1 MNNMIN
7 ESLVDNYSLQ
17 GAYIELTSECNL
29 RCLHCYN
36 ESGVLRNL
44 INMKEYEN
52 ILNSLPN
59 GEDTTVTLSGGEPLL
74 HPLIWEFVKK
84 LDEKEFGR
92 KLMITNATLITPEIA
107 KALKAHNLSIQVS
120 LNGSCPDTHDKLCGK
135 GNFDKTIKGLK
146 YLLDAGLAERVL
158 IRCMVSAF
166 NITDVKKMIKML
178 AEQGIKHIDLATLTL
193 LGRGKKNIDKMYLLP
208 KDKKAFIRNIS
219 SDEEILRYIENGINI
234 SFPDEFTGVCPLI
247 MDSIDGKKIPLT
259 PRIDSSGNVY
269 LCQIFSGENYSIGN
283 VYDETLS
290 EICKGDRLSHLVWF
304 LRYGMKYM
312 HECEKCVWQSSCG
325 KGCLALALN
334 NGSIQETD
342 GECELRKEQFLEDF
356 LKQQ

>member
-1 MNNMIN
+1 MIN
-7 ESLVDNYSLQ
+7 ESLVDNYRLQ

>member
-1 MNNMIN
+1 MIN

-259 PRIDSSGNVY
+259 PCIDSSGNVY

>member
-1 MNNMIN
+1 MIN

-247 MDSIDGKKIPLT
+247 MDSIDGKEIPLT

>member
-1 MNNMIN
+1 
-7 ESLVDNYSLQ
+7 
-17 GAYIELTSECNL
+17 
-29 RCLHCYN
+29 
-36 ESGVLRNL
+36 
-44 INMKEYEN
+44 
-52 ILNSLPN
+52 
-59 GEDTTVTLSGGEPLL
+59 
-74 HPLIWEFVKK
+74 
-84 LDEKEFGR
+84 
-92 KLMITNATLITPEIA
+92 MITNATLITPEIA

-283 VYDETLS
+283 VYDEILS

>member
-1 MNNMIN
+1 
-7 ESLVDNYSLQ
+7 
-17 GAYIELTSECNL
+17 
-29 RCLHCYN
+29 
-36 ESGVLRNL
+36 
-44 INMKEYEN
+44 
-52 ILNSLPN
+52 
-59 GEDTTVTLSGGEPLL
+59 
-74 HPLIWEFVKK
+74 
-84 LDEKEFGR
+84 
-92 KLMITNATLITPEIA
+92 
-107 KALKAHNLSIQVS
+107 
-120 LNGSCPDTHDKLCGK
+120 
-135 GNFDKTIKGLK
+135 
-146 YLLDAGLAERVL
+146 
-158 IRCMVSAF
+158 
-166 NITDVKKMIKML
+166 MIKML

>member
-1 MNNMIN
+1 MEVTDSCLI
-7 ESLVDNYSLQ
+7 SRH
-17 GAYIELTSECNL
+17 YIELTSECNL

>member
-1 MNNMIN
+1 MIN

-193 LGRGKKNIDKMYLLP
+193 LGREKKNIDKMYLLP

>member
-1 MNNMIN
+1 MIN

-283 VYDETLS
+283 VYDEILS

>member
-1 MNNMIN
+1 MIN

-208 KDKKAFIRNIS
+208 KDKKTFIRNIS

>member
-1 MNNMIN
+1 MIN

-59 GEDTTVTLSGGEPLL
+59 GEDTTVTLSGGEPFL

>member
-1 MNNMIN
+1 MF
-7 ESLVDNYSLQ
+7 SVCSADTNYSLQ

>member
-1 MNNMIN
+1 MIN

-219 SDEEILRYIENGINI
+219 SDEEILRYIEKRNI
-234 SFPDEFTGVCPLI
+234 T
-247 MDSIDGKKIPLT
+247 K
-259 PRIDSSGNVY
+259 
-269 LCQIFSGENYSIGN
+269 
-283 VYDETLS
+283 
-290 EICKGDRLSHLVWF
+290 
-304 LRYGMKYM
+304 
-312 HECEKCVWQSSCG
+312 
-325 KGCLALALN
+325 
-334 NGSIQETD
+334 
-342 GECELRKEQFLEDF
+342 LE
-356 LKQQ
+356 

>member
-1 MNNMIN
+1 LSIGLYIVLAPLYLK
-7 ESLVDNYSLQ
+7 SVRKLQ
-17 GAYIELTSECNL
+17 EK
-29 RCLHCYN
+29 RF
-36 ESGVLRNL
+36 V
-44 INMKEYEN
+44 
-52 ILNSLPN
+52 
-59 GEDTTVTLSGGEPLL
+59 
-74 HPLIWEFVKK
+74 FVKI
-84 LDEKEFGR
+84 LA
-92 KLMITNATLITPEIA
+92 IIIPENGA
-107 KALKAHNLSIQVS
+107 KVSKIKCFQFAQQTLSIQVS

-283 VYDETLS
+283 VYDEILS

>member
-1 MNNMIN
+1 MIN

-334 NGSIQETD
+334 NGSIQETVNF
-342 GECELRKEQFLEDF
+342 EKNNF
-356 LKQQ
+356 LKIF

>member
-1 MNNMIN
+1 MIN

-283 VYDETLS
+283 VYDKTLS

>member
-1 MNNMIN
+1 MKV
-7 ESLVDNYSLQ
+7 LVDNYSLQ

>member
-1 MNNMIN
+1 MIN

-52 ILNSLPN
+52 IPNSLPN

>member
-1 MNNMIN
+1 MIN

-283 VYDETLS
+283 VYDETSS